1 MPDGGTITIS
11 AQNVSISLN
20 DHLYLK
26 NGDYVRISIKDQGI
40 GIPKNIL
47 PHIFD
52 PFFTTKATGNGL
64 GLASCYSI
72 IKRHNGA
79 IEVES
84 EPGEGSTFHIYL
96 PSAIKEEISSDIMT
110 NANHEGSG
118 TFLVLDDQDFMRD
131 TIGGMLKFMGYT
143 VVCKDNGKD
152 VVEYITAEFKSGRK
166 LSGIILD
173 LTIPGGMGGKE
184 TMEEIKKLHPKV
196 TVFAMSGYAED
207 PIIADPV
214 KYGFTA
220 SICKPFKKS
229 ELAEL
234 LNKYLETN
242 KS

>member
-1 MPDGGTITIS
+1 LEFKKTFFPIF
-11 AQNVSISLN
+11 
-20 DHLYLK
+20 
-26 NGDYVRISIKDQGI
+26 
-40 GIPKNIL
+40 
-47 PHIFD
+47 FD

-84 EPGEGSTFHIYL
+84 EPGMGSTFHIYL
-96 PSAIKEEISSDIMT
+96 PSVICEEVSSDLMT
-110 NANHEGSG
+110 NASHEGSG
-118 TFLVLDDQDFMRD
+118 TFLVLDDQEFMRD
-131 TIGGMLKFMGYT
+131 TIGGMLRLMGYT

-152 VVEYITAEFKSGRK
+152 VIEYITNEFRSGRS

-184 TMEEIKKLHPKV
+184 TMEEIKKLNPKV
-196 TVFAMSGYAED
+196 AVFAMSGYAED

-214 KYGFTA
+214 KYSFTA

-234 LNKYLETN
+234 LNKYLEIY
-242 KS
+242 KA